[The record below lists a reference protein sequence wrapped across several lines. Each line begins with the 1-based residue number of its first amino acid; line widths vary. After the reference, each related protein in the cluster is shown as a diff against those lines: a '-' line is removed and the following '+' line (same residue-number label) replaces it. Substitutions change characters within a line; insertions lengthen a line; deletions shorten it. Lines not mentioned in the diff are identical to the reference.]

1 MTTSTCSYREAAIRE
16 EITRKRVRQRVR
28 QRERASDSVF
38 ALLNIREQK
47 QRSASKQN
55 KAKQIET
62 KPKTATAYVILNRWM
77 SKNGVSTTL
86 HINWYV

>member
-16 EITRKRVRQRVR
+16 EITR
-28 QRERASDSVF
+28 ERASDSVF
-38 ALLNIREQK
+38 ELLNIREQK